1 MKLLFTWKKFRPVSD
16 TNWFGPY
23 FLVCLTPNM
32 ATSVLP
38 FLDTHLLSEMIE
50 AGLESWRD
58 Y

>member
-32 ATSVLP
+32 ATNVLS

-50 AGLESWRD
+50 TG
-58 Y
+58 